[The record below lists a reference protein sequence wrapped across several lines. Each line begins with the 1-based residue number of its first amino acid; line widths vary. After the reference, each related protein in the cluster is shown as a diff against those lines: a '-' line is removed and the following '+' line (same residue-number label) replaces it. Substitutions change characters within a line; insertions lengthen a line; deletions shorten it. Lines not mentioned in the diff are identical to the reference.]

1 MGKASVLEFFW
12 MQDAGCKR
20 KVTSYQRKETR
31 DKQAGGYG
39 IKENFRVEGNTQEG
53 DRDRHVGCGLDGLS
67 RPTSQFFIQ
76 LFVFNHCTGP
86 QWSPF
91 SFIIFPLSFFL

>member
-12 MQDAGCKR
+12 MQDAGYKR

-91 SFIIFPLSFFL
+91 SFIFFLVT